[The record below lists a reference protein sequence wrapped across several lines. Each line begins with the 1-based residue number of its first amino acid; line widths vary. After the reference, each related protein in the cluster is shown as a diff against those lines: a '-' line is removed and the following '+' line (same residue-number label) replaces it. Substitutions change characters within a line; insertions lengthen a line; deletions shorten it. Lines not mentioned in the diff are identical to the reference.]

1 MALEEGA
8 GPGLG
13 GFWVTGLGLL
23 APQGRDHMAWAGS
36 PPGFI
41 ASWMTAQRWSL
52 ATTWYMPL

>member
-1 MALEEGA
+1 MI
-8 GPGLG
+8 
-13 GFWVTGLGLL
+13 GLGLL